1 MTSKTIDL
9 ESVRGKTVIIP
20 LPTSDK
26 SLEYQLDHLRNPWQH
41 SLNRAAFVLRS
52 SEPPCLQ
59 QIKIKKIN
67 HANLRIPKHIQE
79 RP

>member
-9 ESVRGKTVIIP
+9 ESVREKTVIIP

-26 SLEYQLDHLRNPWQH
+26 SLEYQLDHPRNPWQH

-52 SEPPCLQ
+52 SEPPCSTN
-59 QIKIKKIN
+59 K
-67 HANLRIPKHIQE
+67 NLKD
-79 RP
+79 